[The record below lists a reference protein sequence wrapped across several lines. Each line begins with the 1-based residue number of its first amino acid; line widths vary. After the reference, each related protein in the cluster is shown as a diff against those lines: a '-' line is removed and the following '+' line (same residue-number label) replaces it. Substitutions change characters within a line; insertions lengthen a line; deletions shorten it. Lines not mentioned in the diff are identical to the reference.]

1 MQVLEDGNFLQD
13 SKVPRVGILLL
24 SVDSCD
30 LRRLEAIVRD
40 VVIEAPVSS
49 LRIRGFLAKERLE
62 IRMYDILEE
71 ERT

>member
-13 SKVPRVGILLL
+13 SKVPCVGILLL

-30 LRRLEAIVRD
+30 LRSLEAIVRD
-40 VVIEAPVSS
+40 VVIEVPVSS
-49 LRIRGFLAKERLE
+49 LRIRRFLAKKRLE